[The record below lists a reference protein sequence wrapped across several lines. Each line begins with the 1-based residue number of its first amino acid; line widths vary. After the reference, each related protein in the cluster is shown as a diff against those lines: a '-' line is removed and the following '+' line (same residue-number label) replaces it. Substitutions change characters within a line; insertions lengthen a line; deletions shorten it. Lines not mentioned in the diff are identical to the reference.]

1 MAAESAT
8 ESAPDLLVVLYGG
21 QSPEHEVSCRSAY
34 SIVTQA
40 DPARFQVELLAITKT
55 GDWVRPPYDL
65 PKPIT
70 ETQDSFAA
78 VGQPVNAQD
87 ELAAIRER
95 NGVVFPAMH
104 GPGGEDGAIQ
114 RVFEQSEVAYIG
126 SGVETSA
133 LCMNKVATKEV
144 LQAAGL
150 EVTPYQVVEPDTS
163 PQQAAELASQLGL
176 PLFVK
181 PATMGSSIGV
191 SRVSELA
198 DLPTAIA
205 AAARYS
211 QQVLLETAIVGRE
224 IECALLGNS
233 TGGQLQ
239 AALPGEVVP
248 AAEFYTYDD
257 KYLNDQ
263 AQLLVPASLSPAE
276 QQLFME
282 LAIQAGEIV
291 GINGLARVDF
301 LWAENQPSPVI
312 NEINTMPGFT
322 SISLYPKTWQATGL
336 AFPDLIAQL
345 HDLAQTMPN
354 KEPKLQK

>member
-1 MAAESAT
+1 MAPEPAS
-8 ESAPDLLVVLYGG
+8 DLLVVLYGG

-34 SIVTQA
+34 SIATQA

-55 GDWVRPPYDL
+55 GDWVRPQYDL
-65 PKPIT
+65 PQPAT
-70 ETQDSFAA
+70 EISYSAAASFSAT
-78 VGQPVNAQD
+78 GQPVRAPD

-95 NGVVFPAMH
+95 HGVVFPAMH

-114 RVFEQSEVAYIG
+114 RVFEQAEVAYVG

-133 LCMNKVATKEV
+133 LCMNKVATKQA
-144 LQAAGL
+144 LQAAGM
-150 EVTPYQVVEPDTS
+150 EVAPYQVVEPDTS
-163 PQQAAELASQLGL
+163 PQQATELASQLGL

-191 SRVSELA
+191 SRVTEPA
-198 DLPTAIA
+198 HLPTAIA
-205 AAARYS
+205 TAARYS
-211 QQVLLETAIVGRE
+211 QQILLETAIAGRE

-233 TGGQLQ
+233 ANGQLQ

-263 AQLLVPASLSPAE
+263 AQLLVPAPLSPAE

-282 LAIQAGEIV
+282 LAIQAGEVV
-291 GINGLARVDF
+291 GVNGLARVDF
-301 LWAENQPSPVI
+301 LWEHGQPSPVI

-336 AFPDLIAQL
+336 AFPDLISKL
-345 HDLAQTMPN
+345 HDLACSMPN
-354 KEPKLQK
+354 KEPDLQQ